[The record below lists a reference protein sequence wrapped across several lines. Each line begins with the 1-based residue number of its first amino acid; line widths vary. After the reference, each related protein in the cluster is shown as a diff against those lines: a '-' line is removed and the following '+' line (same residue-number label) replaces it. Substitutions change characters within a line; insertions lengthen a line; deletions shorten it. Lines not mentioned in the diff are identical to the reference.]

1 MLTESPN
8 IDKNFV
14 AKEFNLKNID
24 GKFYNLNDIRGKN
37 GTLIFF
43 ICNHCPYVKAI
54 VKKLVR
60 DVSELKLLG
69 INSVGIMSNDYE
81 SYPEDSYDNMK
92 TFSKINNF
100 SFPYLIDETQKIA
113 KNYKA
118 VCTPDFFGFNDKLNL
133 KYRGRLDSSALKND
147 EYATRELFYSMKA
160 ISEKKEVPYNNP
172 SIGCSI
178 KWK

>member
-8 IDKNFV
+8 IDKNFI

-100 SFPYLIDETQKIA
+100 SFPYLIDETQEIA

-118 VCTPDFFGFNDKLNL
+118 VCTPDFFGFDDKLNL
-133 KYRGRLDSSALKND
+133 KFRGRLDSSALKND

>member
-1 MLTESPN
+1 MLTESLN

-100 SFPYLIDETQKIA
+100 SFPYLIDETQEIA

>member
-8 IDKNFV
+8 IDKNFI

>member
-133 KYRGRLDSSALKND
+133 KFRGRLDSSGLKND

>member
-8 IDKNFV
+8 IDKNFI

-100 SFPYLIDETQKIA
+100 SFPYLIDETQEIA

>member
-100 SFPYLIDETQKIA
+100 SFPYLIDETQEIA

>member
-100 SFPYLIDETQKIA
+100 SFPYLIDETQEIA

-133 KYRGRLDSSALKND
+133 KYRGRLDSSSLKND

>member
-1 MLTESPN
+1 MLTESLN

-133 KYRGRLDSSALKND
+133 KFRGRLDSSGLKND
-147 EYATRELFYSMKA
+147 EYAIRELFYSMKA